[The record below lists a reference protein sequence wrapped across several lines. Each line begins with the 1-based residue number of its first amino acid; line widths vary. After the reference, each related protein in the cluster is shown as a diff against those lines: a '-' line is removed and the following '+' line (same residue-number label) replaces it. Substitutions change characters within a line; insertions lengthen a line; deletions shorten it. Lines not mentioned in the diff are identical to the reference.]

1 MRIVMIGAGYVGLV
15 SGACFADFGH
25 DVICVDKDPARLNA
39 LREGRMPIYEPG
51 LDAIVEENCEQKRLS
66 FSDDLASSVAN
77 ADIVFIAVGTPS
89 RRGDGFADL
98 SYVYGAARE
107 IAAALDGFT
116 VIVTKSTVPV
126 GTGDEVER
134 IIAEA
139 RPEADFA
146 VVSNPEFL
154 REGSA
159 IDDFKRPDRI
169 VIGTDSERAR
179 EAMNEVYRP
188 LYLNESPILHVNRR
202 TAELTKYASNAFLAM
217 KITFINEMADLCER
231 VGADVQDVA
240 RGMGMDRR
248 IGGKFLHAGPGYG
261 GSCFPKDTLAL
272 VKTAQ
277 DADSPTR
284 LIEATVHVNDQRK
297 RAMAR
302 KVIRAAG
309 GKVRGKTIAIFGLT
323 FKPDTDD
330 MRESPALTIVQALV
344 DKGAQIRA
352 YDPEGMEQA
361 KPMLPPQVTFC
372 SSAYEAAEGA
382 NASVIVTEW
391 NAFRSLDLKRL
402 KKAMAEAVLVDL
414 RNIYRPEEVR
424 RAGFAYSCIGR
435 GDAAVLEAP
444 EVQRAAE

>member
-1 MRIVMIGAGYVGLV
+1 
-15 SGACFADFGH
+15 
-25 DVICVDKDPARLNA
+25 
-39 LREGRMPIYEPG
+39 
-51 LDAIVEENCEQKRLS
+51 
-66 FSDDLASSVAN
+66 
-77 ADIVFIAVGTPS
+77 
-89 RRGDGFADL
+89 
-98 SYVYGAARE
+98 
-107 IAAALDGFT
+107 
-116 VIVTKSTVPV
+116 
-126 GTGDEVER
+126 
-134 IIAEA
+134 
-139 RPEADFA
+139 
-146 VVSNPEFL
+146 
-154 REGSA
+154 
-159 IDDFKRPDRI
+159 
-169 VIGTDSERAR
+169 
-179 EAMNEVYRP
+179 
-188 LYLNESPILHVNRR
+188 
-202 TAELTKYASNAFLAM
+202 
-217 KITFINEMADLCER
+217 
-231 VGADVQDVA
+231 
-240 RGMGMDRR
+240 
-248 IGGKFLHAGPGYG
+248 
-261 GSCFPKDTLAL
+261 
-272 VKTAQ
+272 
-277 DADSPTR
+277 
-284 LIEATVHVNDQRK
+284 
-297 RAMAR
+297 MAR

-361 KPMLPPQVTFC
+361 KPLLPPQVTFC